1 MTTVKS
7 DKIKKFSEHLNQLAK
22 SKEQLEK
29 SNLASIDIRYKNK
42 STDAVDRTFLELD
55 YMEDFVDIKA
65 LMLQKVNERIEFYKK
80 AITTLL
86 EA

>member
-1 MTTVKS
+1 
-7 DKIKKFSEHLNQLAK
+7 
-22 SKEQLEK
+22 
-29 SNLASIDIRYKNK
+29 
-42 STDAVDRTFLELD
+42 
-55 YMEDFVDIKA
+55 MEDFVDIKA